1 MEVDGDL
8 DQDLLQQFSC
18 MGTTDKDTLI
28 SQLQK
33 LVGNLS
39 STAAAFFLDMNNWNL
54 QAAVGS
60 YFDYEAANN
69 LPSMSL
75 VKDATVGDG
84 ESVPPC
90 TRFTKT
96 WKLRNNGDMAWPEGC
111 YLKHTYGEQWGGL
124 SERISLP
131 SISPGQEVEINIEL
145 ISPSKNDIYY
155 SNWRACTANGSYFGD
170 TIWVVITVAD
180 GGTLA
185 LTQQLTHLSD
195 LGSSPLGMSNVP
207 NPFTPF
213 LQNQPSQPLFQD
225 SVPPQ
230 DPGDNPNRMC

>member
-1 MEVDGDL
+1 MEVDGDV

-18 MGTTDKDTLI
+18 MGTTDKDILI

-39 STAAAFFLDMNNWNL
+39 QTAAAFFLDMNNWNL
-54 QAAVGS
+54 QAAIGS

-69 LPSMSL
+69 LPSMFL
-75 VKDATVGDG
+75 VKDATIGDG

-96 WKLRNNGDMAWPEGC
+96 WRLRNNGDMTWPEGC
-111 YLKHTYGEQWGGL
+111 FLRQTFGEAWGDVSEKLMLPALTPGEETAISVELVSPHTCNTYH
-124 SERISLP
+124 
-131 SISPGQEVEINIEL
+131 
-145 ISPSKNDIYY
+145 
-155 SNWRACTANGSYFGD
+155 SNWRACTPNGSFFGD

-185 LTQQLTHLSD
+185 LTQQMTHFSD
-195 LGSSPLGMSNVP
+195 LGAPAPRVEAP
-207 NPFTPF
+207 NPFSP
-213 LQNQPSQPLFQD
+213 LHSSQPSQPLFQD

-230 DPGDNPNRMC
+230 DPGDSPHRMC